1 MEDHAAHDG
10 RTRTP
15 RFSRL
20 AHRLTDFTGSGLAV
34 ALVVV
39 AFVVWLGLGVATGY
53 PRWWEL
59 VVTTG
64 MPFLTLL
71 MLVVI
76 QHTQNHDDRA
86 TQLKLDELI
95 RASEQATNRMMT
107 VEDASGEDLDRIRAD
122 FRGRSQ
128 SAALGE

>member
-15 RFSRL
+15 PFSRL
-20 AHRLTDFTGSGLAV
+20 AHRLTDFTGSGKAV
-34 ALVVV
+34 VLVVGTFAAWMV
-39 AFVVWLGLGVATGY
+39 LGVATDY

-59 VVTTG
+59 IVTTG

-95 RASEQATNRMMT
+95 RASGQATNRMMT
-107 VEDASGEDLDRIRAD
+107 VEDASGDDLDRIRDD

-128 SAALGE
+128 SAGLSE